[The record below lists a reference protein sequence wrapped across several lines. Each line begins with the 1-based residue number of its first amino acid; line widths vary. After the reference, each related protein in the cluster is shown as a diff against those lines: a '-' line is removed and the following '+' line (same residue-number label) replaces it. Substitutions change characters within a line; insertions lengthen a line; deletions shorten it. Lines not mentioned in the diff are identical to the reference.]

1 MDSFSASSFT
11 ISQEEFFWFHKID
24 RDLYRILVN
33 HLFREPDECMQ
44 ILGVW
49 LWLERV
55 GFRNMVKKIL
65 SLPNTLIND
74 VADETL
80 LCLSCINSGLITP
93 SSSDGNE
100 IPLLQNL
107 MSKEIPFQFFY
118 ENRVKAL
125 QGVAKAVQDVCVRAF
140 TDIAQQ
146 ALIRNST
153 ERMVEPQQKV
163 VTSQSLERESLWFGS
178 IGPSN
183 VRLGSVIQNNEVEAY
198 DRTLFVTF
206 SKGYRMEE
214 WEVREFFTMTYGDCI
229 ESLHMQEIMQPNE
242 QPLFARIVFH
252 KTCNVDMI
260 LKGATKI
267 KFTINGKHVWARK
280 FMSKRTTSTG
290 NLSSSLPNL
299 PSSSG
304 I

>member
-1 MDSFSASSFT
+1 MDSFSASSFS
-11 ISQEEFFWFHKID
+11 ISQEEFFLFHKID
-24 RDLYRILVN
+24 RDLYRILVI

-80 LCLSCINSGLITP
+80 LCLSCINNGLITP

-107 MSKEIPFQFFY
+107 MSKEISFQFFY

-140 TDIAQQ
+140 TDITQQ
-146 ALIRNST
+146 AMIRSST
-153 ERMVEPQQKV
+153 ERVVETQKKV
-163 VTSQSLERESLWFGS
+163 MTSLSSESESLWFGS
-178 IGPSN
+178 FGPCN
-183 VRLGSVIQNNEVEAY
+183 MRLGSVVQNNEEPAD

-206 SKGYRMEE
+206 SNGYRVEE

-229 ESLHMQEIMQPNE
+229 ESLHMQEKVQPNE

-252 KTCNVDMI
+252 KVCNIDMI
-260 LKGATKI
+260 LRGATKV
-267 KFTINGKHVWARK
+267 KFTINGKHVWA
-280 FMSKRTTSTG
+280 
-290 NLSSSLPNL
+290 
-299 PSSSG
+299 
-304 I
+304 

>member
-11 ISQEEFFWFHKID
+11 ISQEEFFLFHKID
-24 RDLYRILVN
+24 RDLYRILVI

-55 GFRNMVKKIL
+55 GFRNMVKTIL

-80 LCLSCINSGLITP
+80 LCLSFINSGLITP

-107 MSKEIPFQFFY
+107 MSKEISFQFFY

-125 QGVAKAVQDVCVRAF
+125 QGVAKAVQDVCFRAF
-140 TDIAQQ
+140 TDITQQ
-146 ALIRNST
+146 AMIRNST
-153 ERMVEPQQKV
+153 ERMVEPQQKL

-183 VRLGSVIQNNEVEAY
+183 VMLGSVIQNNEVAAD

-214 WEVREFFTMTYGDCI
+214 WEVREFFTMTHGDCI
-229 ESLHMQEIMQPNE
+229 ESLHMQETMQPNE

-252 KTCNVDMI
+252 KTCNTDMI

-280 FMSKRTTSTG
+280 FVVKA
-290 NLSSSLPNL
+290 NN
-299 PSSSG
+299 
-304 I
+304 